1 MAYSILSQ
9 VVGEIKNCVSG
20 LFSKQFDES

>member
-1 MAYSILSQ
+1 MAYNILSQ
-9 VVGEIKNCVSG
+9 VVGEIKNFVSG